1 MSDKT
6 LYDAQPSVRSFLDEA
21 KFCAENGKGFAA
33 MCTVFPVMMAI
44 SETLSQLKNP
54 NDAQLIQEFVER
66 MTDKKTW
73 WFSLSEE
80 ALSIT
85 DKDLAKK
92 LSDLRNG
99 LAHALSHSDNII
111 LVNKIAEIKDVA
123 GLPADKW
130 FIGTID
136 FVETVCES
144 VDILIEANSGEI
156 FDPNPRKTPRTPST
170 GGDTLWGPSA
180 SGIDLKKGFRPSP
193 ENLGRKIA

>member
-6 LYDAQPSVRSFLDEA
+6 LHEAQPSIRNFLNEA

-33 MCTVFPVMMAI
+33 MCTIFPVMMAV
-44 SETLSQLKNP
+44 SETLEPPSRK

-111 LVNKIAEIKDVA
+111 LVNKITEVKDDTE
-123 GLPADKW
+123 LPSDKW

-136 FVETVCES
+136 FVEAVSES
-144 VDILIEANSGEI
+144 ADALIEANPEKN
-156 FDPNPRKTPRTPST
+156 FDPHPRTPRNPSQS
-170 GGDTLWGPSA
+170 GVASWGTSA